1 MTDIVNTPIKRHE
14 LLWLI
19 AGITLCVLP
28 HGWHL
33 PAWIMLLSITLIVWR
48 LAITLKKWPLP
59 KHYSSVLQM
68 LQTVAVA
75 AGFIGIF
82 FYYHTLV
89 GRDAGTALL
98 VLLTGFKVL
107 ETYTGRDFYITVF
120 LGFFV
125 IITNFFYS
133 QSIPTAVLMLFTVF
147 VLITA
152 LVTFNDRQHELQPLF
167 RIRTTAMLVLHALPI
182 MLIIFLLFPR
192 IEGPL
197 WGMPK
202 DTHAGLI
209 GLSDEM
215 EPGSISSL
223 VESDEVAFRVEFL
236 SEPPK
241 HSLLYWR
248 GPVFWHTDG
257 RKWSSQD
264 VTDKHPATV
273 TGAGKPVRYA
283 ITLEPHNKRWLFA
296 LEMPEAISN
305 NGYITY
311 DYQFRTRKPVR
322 SRIRYELTS
331 YPQYLLGQSNR
342 YEIQRAL
349 QLPPY
354 AHKKTIAL
362 ASKWREETD
371 NPQEIINRALTL
383 FNSEDFYYT
392 MTPPVLQGD
401 NVDEFL
407 FRTRQGFCEHYASAF
422 VILMR
427 GAGIPA
433 RIVTGYQ
440 GGSFNPVGEYF
451 NVYQRDAHAWAE
463 VWLDGSGWVRVDPT
477 SAVSPARVEQG
488 IENAL
493 PESVNEIPAMFGQ
506 SNLSRTLWLRLQ
518 NTWDA
523 INHQWNQWVI
533 SYGPERQLQFLQN
546 IGLGK
551 IKIWALTLLLAAAV
565 IALLMLISL
574 WLMRQPKSHTDP
586 ARQAYDRFCRKLA
599 AIGMQRR
606 ANEGPVT
613 FAERVVR
620 RYHKLAGAVNTIT
633 ELYIKSRYGGETREL
648 GQLQLRVRQFKPA
661 RLLRHAVN

>member
-1 MTDIVNTPIKRHE
+1 MTEINQTRLRQHE
-14 LLWLI
+14 ILWLI
-19 AGITLCVLP
+19 AGITLCIIP
-28 HGWHL
+28 HAWHL
-33 PAWIMLLSITLIVWR
+33 PVWIMSLSMGLVGWR
-48 LAITLKKWPLP
+48 LVIALKKRSLP
-59 KHYSSVLQM
+59 GQHSSVLRI
-68 LQTVAVA
+68 LKAVTVA
-75 AGFIGIF
+75 AGFFGVF
-82 FYYHTLV
+82 AYYHTLV

-107 ETYTGRDFYITVF
+107 ETHSDRDFYITVF
-120 LGFFV
+120 IGFFV

-133 QSIPTAVLMLFTVF
+133 QSIATAAFMLFTVF

-152 LVTFNDRQHELQPLF
+152 LVTFNDRQHGLQPLF
-167 RIRTTAMLVLHALPI
+167 RVKTTATLLLQSLPL
-182 MLIIFLLFPR
+182 MLIMFLLFPR
-192 IEGPL
+192 IDGPL

-223 VESDEVAFRVEFL
+223 VESDEVAFRVEFM
-236 SEPPK
+236 STPPR
-241 HSLLYWR
+241 HNRMYWR

-264 VTDKHPATV
+264 VATRRAPAIT
-273 TGAGKPVRYA
+273 TAGAPVRYA
-283 ITLEPHNKRWLFA
+283 ITLEPHNKHWLFA
-296 LEMPEAISN
+296 LEMPETMPDS
-305 NGYITY
+305 GYTTY

-322 SRIRYELTS
+322 SRIRYEVVS
-331 YPQYLLGQSNR
+331 YPEYELENANR
-342 YEIQRAL
+342 FELERAL
-349 QLPPY
+349 QLPRD
-354 AHKKTIAL
+354 AHRKTIAL
-362 ASKWREETD
+362 ARQWREETD
-371 NPQEIINRALTL
+371 RPQEIINRALNL
-383 FNSEDFYYT
+383 FNSEDFSYT
-392 MTPPVLQGD
+392 LTPPLLPGD

-407 FRTRQGFCEHYASAF
+407 FSTRQGFCEHYASAF

-451 NVYQRDAHAWAE
+451 NVYQRDAHAWTE

-477 SAVSPARVEQG
+477 STVSPARVEQG

-493 PESVNEIPAMFGQ
+493 PESVTDVPGVFGQ
-506 SNLSRTLWLRLQ
+506 SNLSRLLWLQLQ

-551 IKIWALTLLLAAAV
+551 ISMWALALLLAFTV
-565 IALLMLISL
+565 IVLLTVVGL
-574 WLMRQPKSHTDP
+574 WLMRQPKSHADP
-586 ARQAYDRFCRKLA
+586 ARLAYERFCRKLA

-606 ANEGPVT
+606 ASEGPVS

-620 RYHKLAGAVNTIT
+620 RYRALADSVNDIT
-633 ELYIKSRYGGETREL
+633 TLYIKNRYAGETGAL
-648 GQLQLRVRQFKPA
+648 NQLQSRVRQFRPA
-661 RLLRHAVN
+661 RELRRNGR